1 MLINAPTV
9 EQFDTLKKPEV
20 EALIAQINQAFA
32 QGIPP
37 QESVTFPAF
46 ILAQLLKTV
55 KHLEQF
61 VPEQTGTEMEDL
73 LSSLGKE
80 ESTEAEEK
88 E

>member
-1 MLINAPTV
+1 MLINAPTID
-9 EQFDTLKKPEV
+9 QFDPLRKQEVDTL
-20 EALIAQINQAFA
+20 IDQINQAFA

-37 QESVTFPAF
+37 QETVSFPAF

-61 VPEQTGTEMEDL
+61 VPEQDGSEMEDL
-73 LSSLGKE
+73 LSSLAPQE
-80 ESTEAEEK
+80 AEAEEK